1 MCDVIYDVDYYC
13 AVASTMGQLLVH
25 FVPFCPAHLLTYWHI
40 VRYLWANKW
49 WWWWWWYGSFI

>member
-25 FVPFCPAHLLTYWHI
+25 FVPFCPAHLLTY
-40 VRYLWANKW
+40 
-49 WWWWWWYGSFI
+49 